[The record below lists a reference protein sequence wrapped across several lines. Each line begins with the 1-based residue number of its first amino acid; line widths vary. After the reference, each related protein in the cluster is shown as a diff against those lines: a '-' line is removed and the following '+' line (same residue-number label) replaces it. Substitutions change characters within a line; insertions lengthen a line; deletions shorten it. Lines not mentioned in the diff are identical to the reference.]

1 MHLSVIIPAYNEE
14 KRIIPVINNFLD
26 SFSDIEIIIVN
37 NGSMDN
43 TTNLINRNYK
53 NNKRIKLLDF
63 KEKLGK
69 GGAIIEGMKIAKG
82 EFMGFSD
89 ADQAVMPEDFKKLIK
104 YLKFY
109 DCAVGSR
116 RVKGAD
122 IKLKQS
128 LKRRISSRIFN
139 IIVNLIFNLKIKDT
153 QCGAKV
159 FRKNVIEKI
168 LPKLKIKDFAFDIDL
183 LYNAKLLGYKIKEVP
198 VNWKHQEGSKFSL
211 TNAPRMFLSL
221 LRLRFN

>member
-1 MHLSVIIPAYNEE
+1 MLSLIIPAYNEE
-14 KRIIPVINNFLD
+14 KRIIPVINNFLN
-26 SFSDIEIIIVN
+26 SFSDIELIIVN

-43 TTNLINRNYK
+43 TTDLIKNYK
-53 NNKRIKLLDF
+53 TSKVRLLDF

-82 EFMGFSD
+82 EFIGFSD

-109 DCAVGSR
+109 DCAIGSR
-116 RVKGAD
+116 RIKGAD
-122 IKLKQS
+122 IKIKQS
-128 LKRRISSRIFN
+128 LKRRLSSRIFN
-139 IIVNLIFNLKIKDT
+139 VIVNLIFNLKIKDT

-159 FRKNVIEKI
+159 FRRKTIEKI
-168 LPKLKIKDFAFDIDL
+168 LPRLKIKDFAFDIDL

-211 TNAPRMFLSL
+211 TNSPKMFLSL

>member
-1 MHLSVIIPAYNEE
+1 MLSLIIPAYNEE
-14 KRIIPVINNFLD
+14 KRIIPVINNFLN
-26 SFSDIEIIIVN
+26 SFSDIELIIVN

-43 TTNLINRNYK
+43 TTDLIKNYK
-53 NNKRIKLLDF
+53 TSKVRLLDF

-82 EFMGFSD
+82 EFIGFSD

-109 DCAVGSR
+109 DCAIGSR
-116 RVKGAD
+116 RIKGAD
-122 IKLKQS
+122 IKIKQS
-128 LKRRISSRIFN
+128 LKRRLSSRIFN
-139 IIVNLIFNLKIKDT
+139 VIVNLIFNLKIKDT

-159 FRKNVIEKI
+159 FRRKTIEKI
-168 LPKLKIKDFAFDIDL
+168 LPRLKIKDFAFDIDL
-183 LYNAKLLGYKIKEVP
+183 LYNLKILGYKIKELP

-221 LRLRFN
+221 LRLRFK